1 MNTLII
7 YYSKSG
13 MTKIVAQTLAKNIGA
28 DILEIVDLKERN
40 SISSKLTA
48 SFDAFRENKTKILP
62 NNIDLT
68 DYDVVYIGTPV
79 WAGKPAPAITT
90 IIDKL
95 LLRGKDVILFSTM
108 SSSGGDTTNERMAQK
123 VKMRGGRTVE
133 SFTLKTKD
141 KTTADIVKS
150 TEVLI
155 NSLDLNL
162 YNN

>member
-1 MNTLII
+1 
-7 YYSKSG
+7 

-79 WAGKPAPAITT
+79 
-90 IIDKL
+90 
-95 LLRGKDVILFSTM
+95 
-108 SSSGGDTTNERMAQK
+108 
-123 VKMRGGRTVE
+123 
-133 SFTLKTKD
+133 
-141 KTTADIVKS
+141 
-150 TEVLI
+150 
-155 NSLDLNL
+155 
-162 YNN
+162 